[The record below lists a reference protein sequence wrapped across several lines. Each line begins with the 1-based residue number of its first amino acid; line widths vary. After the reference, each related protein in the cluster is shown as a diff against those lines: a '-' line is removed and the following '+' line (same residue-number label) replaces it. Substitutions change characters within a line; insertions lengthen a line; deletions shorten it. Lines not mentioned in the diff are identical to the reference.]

1 MNYRI
6 YKLIILIYFFLIF
19 ENKITEKYK
28 KFEEWLLSNGAYIS
42 PKITPIELSN
52 ENRYI
57 ISNSSIEKGEKLLF
71 IPNKVIISSLNDNV
85 HKLCLQIFS
94 FEDELNEFDC
104 IVTYIAF
111 QLKNNNSFFKPYFDY
126 FPNINYNIPLYYS
139 NDLINKYKI
148 LGLDNYL
155 LIGLTKL
162 EIIYQRA
169 KKFYKNDTPD
179 FSIFKDSMFYVSS
192 RNFARI
198 NSTFFE
204 NMDSMVPYLDLLNH
218 DYNHNTEFFHNDHDL
233 GFYLYAKRKIE
244 KGEEIT
250 DFYGNISNLNLF
262 TIYGFTLKNNI
273 KKIGIYLNFNN
284 LIYSFHNIDEY
295 SINSFIDNLMNKNK
309 INLEQ
314 AIILS
319 KNKLKKT
326 IDNLYNIIN
335 DDINLIR
342 IIEEEIETLKNFDYY
357 LDKIIKKEI
366 YLKK

>member
-85 HKLCLQIFS
+85 HMFCLQIFS

-162 EIIYQRA
+162 
-169 KKFYKNDTPD
+169 
-179 FSIFKDSMFYVSS
+179 
-192 RNFARI
+192 
-198 NSTFFE
+198 
-204 NMDSMVPYLDLLNH
+204 
-218 DYNHNTEFFHNDHDL
+218 
-233 GFYLYAKRKIE
+233 KI
-244 KGEEIT
+244 
-250 DFYGNISNLNLF
+250 LF
-262 TIYGFTLKNNI
+262 
-273 KKIGIYLNFNN
+273 
-284 LIYSFHNIDEY
+284 
-295 SINSFIDNLMNKNK
+295 
-309 INLEQ
+309 
-314 AIILS
+314 
-319 KNKLKKT
+319 
-326 IDNLYNIIN
+326 
-335 DDINLIR
+335 IR
-342 IIEEEIETLKNFDYY
+342 ELKNFIKMI
-357 LDKIIKKEI
+357 LLIFQFLKIQCFMFLQEI
-366 YLKK
+366 LQELIQLFLKIWIQWFLI